1 MLTETFSMACSILV
15 TVMKSPSSHGT
26 SNFSTSLQDAS
37 IYATL
42 SCLSHHGKYP
52 SQLMNSLHLLKET
65 YTYSHNGNSISS
77 TDVELRS
84 CILNICKSNLLP
96 WFITS
101 IHEMDEDIVLGVL
114 ETFHTILLQD
124 SNIQAA
130 EFANSLVSSSWFSL
144 TFGCLGLFPTEKVK
158 WRVYLMLSSIV
169 DVLYGNEFGQPI
181 RDAALHLPTDPIDL
195 LFLLGQKSS
204 NNVELFSCQ
213 SAVLLILFTSSL
225 YDDRYKVLYSLS
237 RSN

>member
-1 MLTETFSMACSILV
+1 MLTDTFSMACSILV
-15 TVMKSPSSHGT
+15 TVMKSPSSYGA

-37 IYATL
+37 TYSVL

-52 SQLMNSLHLLKET
+52 SQLLHSLYLLKEA
-65 YTYSHNGNSISS
+65 YTYSHNGKSISS

-101 IHEMDEDIVLGVL
+101 INEMEEDIILGVL
-114 ETFHTILLQD
+114 ETFHSILLQD
-124 SNIQAA
+124 SDIQAA
-130 EFANSLVSSSWFSL
+130 EFTNILVSSCWFSL
-144 TFGCLGLFPTEKVK
+144 TFGCLGLFPTEKIK

-169 DVLYGNEFGQPI
+169 DVLYGNDFGQPI
-181 RDAALHLPTDPIDL
+181 RDAALHLPSDPIDL

-204 NNVELFSCQ
+204 NNLELFSCQ
-213 SAVLLILFTSSL
+213 SAILLILFTSSL
-225 YDDRYKVLYSLS
+225 YDDRYQVLHYLS
-237 RSN
+237 

>member
-52 SQLMNSLHLLKET
+52 SQLMNSLYLLKET

-130 EFANSLVSSSWFSL
+130 EFANSLASSSWFSL

-181 RDAALHLPTDPIDL
+181 RDAALYLPTDPIDL